1 MTQHIVAVDDDES
14 VRSLIDDYLTEQGFT
29 VSAVQNGTDMR
40 AAMAASNVD
49 LVLLDVKLPDED
61 GFTLAREIRAKS
73 NIPIIMLTGQNHEVD
88 RVLGLELGA
97 DDYLTKPFS
106 PRELLARIKAVLRRY
121 ETGGAKATAQK
132 VQEELEK
139 RAAEPPSRRDEFRTY
154 KFSGW
159 ELSTGTRRLLSPA
172 GARVELTNGEFAMLV
187 TFLKSPRR
195 VLSRDQLLESS
206 RLHDD
211 IFDRSIDV
219 QILRLRRKIESDPN
233 DPRLVVT
240 ERGAGYFFNSDVTL

>member
-14 VRSLIDDYLTEQGFT
+14 VRSLIEDYLTEQGFAVT
-29 VSAVQNGTDMR
+29 AVQNGVEMH
-40 AAMAASNVD
+40 AVMSAKKVN

-61 GFTLAREIRAKS
+61 GFSLAREIRSKS
-73 NIPIIMLTGQNHEVD
+73 TVPIIMLTGQNHEVD

-121 ETGGAKATAQK
+121 EAGAAKS
-132 VQEELEK
+132 
-139 RAAEPPSRRDEFRTY
+139 AAESEARDRRAGDIPSRRDEFRTY

-172 GARVELTNGEFAMLV
+172 GAKVELTNGEFAMLV
-187 TFLKSPRR
+187 TFLKSPMR

-211 IFDRSIDV
+211 IYDRSIDV
-219 QILRLRRKIESDPN
+219 QILRLRRKIETDPN
-233 DPRLVVT
+233 EPKLVKT
-240 ERGAGYFFNSDVTL
+240 ERGAGYIFNSEVTF

>member
-14 VRSLIDDYLTEQGFT
+14 VRSLIEDYLTEQGFSVT
-29 VSAVQNGTDMR
+29 AAQNGAEMH
-40 AAMAASNVD
+40 AAMSAKKVD

-61 GFTLAREIRAKS
+61 GFSLAREIRSKS
-73 NIPIIMLTGQNHEVD
+73 AVPIIMLTGQNHEVD

-121 ETGGAKATAQK
+121 EVGATKS
-132 VQEELEK
+132 
-139 RAAEPPSRRDEFRTY
+139 AAENEARDRRAGDIPSRRDEFRTY

-159 ELSTGTRRLLSPA
+159 ELSTGTRRLVSPA
-172 GARVELTNGEFAMLV
+172 GVRVELTNGEFAMLV
-187 TFLKSPRR
+187 TFLKSPMR

-211 IFDRSIDV
+211 IYDRSIDV
-219 QILRLRRKIESDPN
+219 QILRLRRKIETDPN
-233 DPRLVVT
+233 EPKLVKT
-240 ERGAGYFFNSDVTL
+240 ERGAGYIFNSEVTF